1 MREIRYFGLN
11 QWAEMREAIHKLM
24 ERQRTDQVSNITCR
38 GDVRNIQYVLE
49 WDEEL
54 IDLENK

>member
-11 QWAEMREAIHKLM
+11 QWVELSEFLGTLQKRGTAGNIVVRAESKWLR
-24 ERQRTDQVSNITCR
+24 
-38 GDVRNIQYVLE
+38 YVVE
-49 WDEEL
+49 WYEEL

>member
-1 MREIRYFGLN
+1 
-11 QWAEMREAIHKLM
+11 M

>member
-11 QWAEMREAIHKLM
+11 QWDEILSELSKLK
-24 ERQRTDQVSNITCR
+24 ERGRTNSVYNITCR
-38 GDVRNIQYVLE
+38 FDYRNLQYVVA

>member
-1 MREIRYFGLN
+1 MKEIRYFGLD
-11 QWAEMREAIHKLM
+11 QWAEVLDLLETLYKRKE
-24 ERQRTDQVSNITCR
+24 VSNIAIESDIELMLR
-38 GDVRNIQYVLE
+38 VVS

>member
-11 QWAEMREAIHKLM
+11 QWDEILSELSKLK
-24 ERQRTDQVSNITCR
+24 ERGRTNSVYNITCR
-38 GDVRNIQYVLE
+38 FDYGNLQYVVA

>member
-11 QWAEMREAIHKLM
+11 QWGELREFVIKLSSEKSSPNMAIY
-24 ERQRTDQVSNITCR
+24 V
-38 GDVRNIQYVLE
+38 DVPTNSYVVE

>member
-11 QWAEMREAIHKLM
+11 QWDDILSELSKLK
-24 ERQRTDQVSNITCR
+24 ERGRTNSVYNITCR
-38 GDVRNIQYVLE
+38 FDYGNLQYVVA

>member
-11 QWAEMREAIHKLM
+11 RWWEMRGFVIKLREEKSIPNMAI
-24 ERQRTDQVSNITCR
+24 
-38 GDVRNIQYVLE
+38 YVDDPTNSFVVE